1 MQNYKEANSQMDRLV
16 IPMLDVPLSYIC
28 VAEKCSK
35 VVQFP
40 EYYEHLL
47 QDGFAVPPVSV
58 AIVTAVWGTRY
69 GGQVPQQEQFPDSVS
84 DQLNTVLY
92 VVLLICTIH

>member
-1 MQNYKEANSQMDRLV
+1 MQNYKEANSLV
-16 IPMLDVPLSYIC
+16 IPMLEIPISYIHG
-28 VAEKCSK
+28 AEKCSN
-35 VVQFP
+35 VVWFP
-40 EYYEHLL
+40 EYHDHLL
-47 QDGFAVPPVSV
+47 QDGFAISPVSV